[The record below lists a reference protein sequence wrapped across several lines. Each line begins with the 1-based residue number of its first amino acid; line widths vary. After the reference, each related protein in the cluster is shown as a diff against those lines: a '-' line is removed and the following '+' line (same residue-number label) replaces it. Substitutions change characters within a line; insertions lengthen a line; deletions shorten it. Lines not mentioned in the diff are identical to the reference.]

1 MRPNRVV
8 LDVENRRAY
17 VVKDM
22 RVMAKLKTDPAPVS
36 NYFSDEIEA
45 MRQRSIELEK
55 IAVSFAHI
63 DQLTSDIVAARTRL
77 EDGGMKLREIENKLA
92 LTSEQRKILRTIPAP
107 VITHAPDDDSSAHEV
122 RTME

>member
-1 MRPNRVV
+1 
-8 LDVENRRAY
+8 
-17 VVKDM
+17 
-22 RVMAKLKTDPAPVS
+22 MAKIKTDQAPVS
-36 NYFSDEIEA
+36 NYFSAEIEA

-55 IAVSFAHI
+55 IASSFASI
-63 DQLTSDIVAARTRL
+63 DQLTNDIVAARTRL

>member
-1 MRPNRVV
+1 MV
-8 LDVENRRAY
+8 
-17 VVKDM
+17 
-22 RVMAKLKTDPAPVS
+22 KLKTDPAPVS

-77 EDGGMKLREIENKLA
+77 EDGGMRLREIENKLA
-92 LTSEQRKILRTIPAP
+92 LTSEQRKILRTTPAP

-122 RTME
+122 RTVE